1 MFLSISVVSPFFS
14 LDFHFYK
21 DKKKTRHFARI
32 SPDIWWSLAIIT
44 AFLSRWFTVLTTVA
58 ACPDD

>member
-21 DKKKTRHFARI
+21 DKKKNQALCKDIPRHLVVPGHNYCVPFTMVHCTDNRGC
-32 SPDIWWSLAIIT
+32 
-44 AFLSRWFTVLTTVA
+44 LSG
-58 ACPDD
+58 